1 MKPINLIIA
10 AAITVSFLAC
20 GEKTKKEEPADQN
33 EKPSVAELHAYKAY
47 HHAIYMKTTAAQVG
61 GTNKLL
67 HTKKLPTEGTDPVV
81 TPALDHLYT
90 KAIIDLTSGPVVVEV
105 PEVPEDRYFSIHIT
119 DQEHYTI
126 YDEIH
131 PVGKYVFVRKGKEME
146 VPEGAKVIESPGDYP
161 HLFIRT
167 QVYALDDLPNVYTIQ
182 EKIKLIGKSKTLD
195 FENAI
200 EFTLATHDVYP
211 QNEGLLASV
220 TDFSA
225 EDYKRVIMYVGKRVT
240 TIPNNMGGFGP
251 IDSKEPH
258 SNDPEY
264 RATAIIGHLGLPAEH
279 AIYIAGF
286 VNCDGNLFHGDK
298 TEVFTFPYEPQG
310 VEGFWSV
317 TRYSFITRN
326 TLPGK
331 NDLYN
336 AYNTQ
341 PDENGNVTITFS
353 VEDPND
359 GTYWMP
365 VNAGEGFYFVW
376 RLYQP
381 DLDNLPPGYCD

>member
-1 MKPINLIIA
+1 
-10 AAITVSFLAC
+10 
-20 GEKTKKEEPADQN
+20 
-33 EKPSVAELHAYKAY
+33 
-47 HHAIYMKTTAAQVG
+47 MKTTAAQVG